1 MTEPSPLHPGPTP
14 GAGGVVVDGAGRV
27 LLVRY
32 RSGAWAFPK
41 GHVEPGETLE
51 QTAVR
56 EVREET
62 GVAAAVLAPLPA
74 THYTNDR
81 GEARVI
87 HWFAMRA
94 GGDAP
99 TALED
104 TFAEGGFFAQAGAA
118 GMLSYP
124 EDQQLLR
131 AALALLNLAPLAPA
145 PAPAGPGTDRSGP

>member
-1 MTEPSPLHPGPTP
+1 MLD
-14 GAGGVVVDGAGRV
+14 GGGRV

-56 EVREET
+56 EVQEET
-62 GVAAAVLAPLPA
+62 GVSAAVRAPLPE
-74 THYTNDR
+74 TRYTNDR

-94 GGDAP
+94 AGETP
-99 TALED
+99 TTLED
-104 TFAEGGFFAQAGAA
+104 TFPEGGFYAVDEAA
-118 GMLSYP
+118 RMLTYP
-124 EDQQLLR
+124 EDRELLH
-131 AALALLNLAPLAPA
+131 AALA
-145 PAPAGPGTDRSGP
+145 R

>member
-1 MTEPSPLHPGPTP
+1 MPAPTP
-14 GAGGVVVDGAGRV
+14 GAGGVVLDGAGRV

-62 GVAAAVLAPLPA
+62 GVAAAVIAPLPQ
-74 THYTNDR
+74 TQYTNDR

-87 HWFAMRA
+87 QWFAMRA
-94 GGDAP
+94 GEDAP
-99 TALED
+99 TTLED
-104 TFAEGGFFAQAGAA
+104 TFPEGGFFPQETAA
-118 GMLSYP
+118 GMLSYS

-131 AALALLNLAPLAPA
+131 AALALLAWTS
-145 PAPAGPGTDRSGP
+145 APAGAGP

>member
-1 MTEPSPLHPGPTP
+1 MPASSPPGPEAPTP
-14 GAGGVVVDGAGRV
+14 GAGGVVLDAAGRV

-62 GVAAAVLAPLPA
+62 GVTATPLAPLPE
-74 THYTNDR
+74 TRYTNDR

-94 GGDAP
+94 AGTAP
-99 TALED
+99 TTLEE
-104 TFAEGGFFAQAGAA
+104 TFPEGGFFPAGVAA
-118 GMLSYP
+118 AMLTYP
-124 EDQQLLR
+124 EDQHLLR
-131 AALALLNLAPLAPA
+131 AALAAL
-145 PAPAGPGTDRSGP
+145 PGATRG

>member
-1 MTEPSPLHPGPTP
+1 MASPASSREASAGAASSAAPTP
-14 GAGGVVVDGAGRV
+14 GAGGVVLDAAGQV

-41 GHVEPGETLE
+41 GHVEVGETFA

-56 EVREET
+56 EVHEET
-62 GVAAAVLAPLPA
+62 GVTATPLAPLPD
-74 THYTNDR
+74 TRYTNDR

-87 HWFAMRA
+87 HWFVMRA
-94 GGDAP
+94 APTDPVAAP

-104 TFAEGGFFAQAGAA
+104 TFAEGGFFPAEQAA
-118 GMLSYP
+118 GMLTYP

-131 AALALLNLAPLAPA
+131 AALAL
-145 PAPAGPGTDRSGP
+145 TSGVNSR

>member
-1 MTEPSPLHPGPTP
+1 MTELRSPVPTPTP

-94 GGDAP
+94 GADAP
-99 TALED
+99 TTLED
-104 TFAEGGFFAQAGAA
+104 TFPEGGFFAQAEAA

-131 AALALLNLAPLAPA
+131 AALACLNSASLAPA
-145 PAPAGPGTDRSGP
+145 PAPAGPGAEGSGP

>member
-1 MTEPSPLHPGPTP
+1 MLDS
-14 GAGGVVVDGAGRV
+14 AGRV

-62 GVAAAVLAPLPA
+62 GVTASPLIPLPE
-74 THYTNDR
+74 TRYTNDR

-94 GGDAP
+94 EGKTP
-99 TALED
+99 TTLEE
-104 TFAEGGFFAQAGAA
+104 TFPEGGFFPAEVAA
-118 GMLSYP
+118 GMLTYP
-124 EDQQLLR
+124 EDQHLLR
-131 AALALLNLAPLAPA
+131 AALAVL
-145 PAPAGPGTDRSGP
+145 SGASRG

>member
-1 MTEPSPLHPGPTP
+1 MTSPGSVPIP
-14 GAGGVVVDGAGRV
+14 GAGGVVFDGDGQV

-41 GHVEPGETLE
+41 GHLEPGETLE

-62 GVAAAVLAPLPA
+62 GIRATVVRPLFE
-74 THYTNDR
+74 TRYTNDR

-87 HWFAMRA
+87 HWFVMQAA
-94 GGDAP
+94 PGAP
-99 TALED
+99 TTLED
-104 TFAEGGFFAQAGAA
+104 TFPEGGFYPVDVAA
-118 GMLSYP
+118 RMLTYP

-131 AALALLNLAPLAPA
+131 AALGPALS
-145 PAPAGPGTDRSGP
+145 AGSS

>member
-1 MTEPSPLHPGPTP
+1 MTEPPPPHPGPTP
-14 GAGGVVVDGAGRV
+14 GAGGVVLDGAGRV

-62 GVAAAVLAPLPA
+62 GVVAAAVAPLPA

-94 GGDAP
+94 RGGAS
-99 TALED
+99 TTLED
-104 TFAEGGFFAQAGAA
+104 TFAEGGFFAQAEAA
-118 GMLSYP
+118 AMLSYP

-131 AALALLNLAPLAPA
+131 AALASTAPA
-145 PAPAGPGTDRSGP
+145 PAARSAGPGPGGAGP

>member
-1 MTEPSPLHPGPTP
+1 MPSPSSPPGPTP
-14 GAGGVVVDGAGRV
+14 GAGGVVLDALGRV

-62 GVAAAVLAPLPA
+62 GVAATLLSPLPE
-74 THYTNDR
+74 TRYTNDR

-87 HWFAMRA
+87 HWFVMRA
-94 GGDAP
+94 AQGTP
-99 TALED
+99 TALEA
-104 TFAEGGFFAQAGAA
+104 TFTEGEFFPPDEAA
-118 GMLSYP
+118 ARLTYP
-124 EDQQLLR
+124 EDRDLLR
-131 AALALLNLAPLAPA
+131 AALASVPPLGRA
-145 PAPAGPGTDRSGP
+145 

>member
-1 MTEPSPLHPGPTP
+1 MPSRSSPSGATP
-14 GAGGVVVDGAGRV
+14 GAGGIVLDTGGRV

-41 GHVEPGETLE
+41 GHVEPGETLA

-62 GVAAAVLAPLPA
+62 GVTASPLGPLPE
-74 THYTNDR
+74 TRYTNDR

-94 GGDAP
+94 AQGTPP
-99 TALED
+99 TLEA
-104 TFAEGGFFAQAGAA
+104 TFTEGGFFPPDEAA
-118 GMLSYP
+118 ARLTYP
-124 EDQQLLR
+124 EDRELLR
-131 AALALLNLAPLAPA
+131 AALASVPPV
-145 PAPAGPGTDRSGP
+145 GRT

>member
-1 MTEPSPLHPGPTP
+1 MSSPPSSPPVP
-14 GAGGVVVDGAGRV
+14 GAGGVVLSLDGHV

-56 EVREET
+56 EVQEET
-62 GVAAAVLAPLPA
+62 GVTATVWAPLPE

-87 HWFAMRA
+87 HWFAMRVA
-94 GGDAP
+94 ADAP
-99 TALED
+99 TTLED
-104 TFAEGGFFAQAGAA
+104 TFPEGGFYPPEEAA
-118 GMLSYP
+118 RRLTYP
-124 EDQQLLR
+124 EDRELLR
-131 AALALLNLAPLAPA
+131 AALAL
-145 PAPAGPGTDRSGP
+145 